1 MLKSETERTT
11 TGDVIQIGTSQVK
24 IGKEFDGRIVIDD
37 RVDTVMENAVPD
49 HGEEKTDKVVDF
61 KYLQSRWC
69 PPDLTRTQKRKLQCL
84 RLTEMR

>member
-24 IGKEFDGRIVIDD
+24 IGKEFDGR
-37 RVDTVMENAVPD
+37 VDTVMENTVPD
-49 HGEEKTDKVVDF
+49 HGEEKTDKVVDS